1 MKLRTLWGLV
11 AVGGLLA
18 GVNATDAHRD
28 ETFYDSIT
36 AAYAREYRECTG
48 STSWLDRATLVEW
61 KNKMDLLARTSTY
74 IELAREYRK
83 AVDSVH
89 TPLPCKVMQWNE
101 ERKKVQM
108 LKESVLTAD
117 LLAQQEADDAHREA
131 DSLAKSPLDFEGFPF
146 GLTKRTFE
154 YLYKQTFGAPP
165 VDMGTHEY
173 GPEIPW
179 GTKTFL
185 TAFYFDTND
194 RFFKY
199 EIESSGLPS
208 NRLNSNVRPD
218 AEFLSQVFAK
228 RIGEPSR
235 RYTFGIFDIKSGAL
249 SLYKT
254 WDVKGFSAYVGIS
267 VDNYK
272 YYAKAVVAR
281 LPVDEAPHKQSGDK

>member
-1 MKLRTLWGLV
+1 MNLRPLFGLCAVAGLV
-11 AVGGLLA
+11 SFA
-18 GVNATDAHRD
+18 NATDIHRN
-28 ETFYDSIT
+28 ETFFDSVTIT
-36 AAYAREYRECTG
+36 YERQYRECTG
-48 STSWLDRATLVEW
+48 STGSLDRATLIDW
-61 KNKMDLLARTSTY
+61 KNKMDLLARTSAY
-74 IELAREYRK
+74 IELAREYRH

-101 ERKKVQM
+101 ERKKAQM

-146 GLTKRTFE
+146 GLTRRTFE

-165 VDMGTHEY
+165 VDMETHEY

-179 GTKTFL
+179 GTRTFL

-194 RFFKY
+194 RFCKY

-218 AEFLSQVFAK
+218 AEFLSQVLTK

-254 WDVKGFSAYVGIS
+254 WDIKGFSAYVGIS

-272 YYAKAVVAR
+272 YYAKAVVVR
-281 LPVDEAPHKQSGDK
+281 LPVEKAP